1 MRNSKLTAVLATA
14 GLLTALAACGTDDNK
29 TKPESAEVPTVDA
42 FAVAKGD
49 PIGEPGSATPP
60 QWVGEGAVPDGQPD
74 LNGDGKVVVGA
85 ITSGDIKDGTYYQ
98 SIADAVA
105 FAAEQH
111 GWEQTV
117 QGLVPLNQAATAAE
131 NLCRQGADLVVIG
144 DSQLVQALTAAKKPT
159 CKDTFFYL
167 QGGYGSPEQDDT
179 FTQSYDVGLDYAY
192 VAGVAA
198 GAYMKAHSIDSAG
211 FISGIAA
218 PFNTTIG
225 AVFKQGVLA
234 EVPDA
239 EVIETY
245 TGDQIDV
252 GKAVEAF
259 SAQQSQGI
267 GLVYPYFGAP
277 TLAVAKKANAE
288 NIPVLGSPSDV
299 CDADGLSFIG
309 AVVFAPGY
317 YLSPLLDD
325 FAAGQLKL
333 GQTKNWR
340 LGVDPVPA
348 VKPCAAAGDDT
359 ELIDTAI
366 KKAQDDINNGRINP
380 FELAGAGS

>member
-1 MRNSKLTAVLATA
+1 MTAALAA
-14 GLLTALAACGTDDNK
+14 VGLVAVLAACGAEEDSGANAADT
-29 TKPESAEVPTVDA
+29 PSADK
-42 FAVAKGD
+42 FAVAKGE
-49 PIGEPGSATPP
+49 PVGEPGSATPP
-60 QWVGEGAVPDGQPD
+60 QWIGEGAVPDGQPD
-74 LNGDGKVVVGA
+74 INGDGKVIVGA

-105 FAAEQH
+105 YAADQH

-131 NLCRQGADLVVIG
+131 NLCRQKADLIVIG
-144 DSQLVQALTAAKKPT
+144 DSQLAQGLSAAKKPA

-198 GAYMKAHSIDSAG
+198 GAYMKANDIDSAG

-234 EVPDA
+234 EVPKAD
-239 EVIETY
+239 VIETY

-259 SAQQSQGI
+259 GAQQSQGV

-277 TLAVAKKANAE
+277 TLAVAKKANEAGV
-288 NIPVLGSPSDV
+288 PVLGSPSDV
-299 CDADGLSFIG
+299 CGEDGLDFVG

-325 FAAGQLKL
+325 FAAGELKL

-348 VKPCAAAGDDT
+348 VKSCDSAG
-359 ELIDTAI
+359 EHAEAIDEAI
-366 KKAQDDINNGRINP
+366 KKAQDDINNGRIDP
-380 FELAGAGS
+380 FALAGDGS